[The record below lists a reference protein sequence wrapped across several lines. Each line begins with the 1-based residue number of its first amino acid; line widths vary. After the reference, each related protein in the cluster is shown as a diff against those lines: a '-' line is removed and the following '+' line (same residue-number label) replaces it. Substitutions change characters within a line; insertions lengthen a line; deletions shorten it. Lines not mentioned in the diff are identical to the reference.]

1 MASHASAFIVGRL
14 SRDPDTRQTTGGKA
28 ICSFAVAVNRKT
40 RTEEEVSFFDIEAW
54 DKTAELCQKFLAKGR
69 NVMVAG
75 RLKQD
80 NWVDKTTQQKR
91 SKIKIVANEVQFLD
105 SKPAEG
111 AAPASEEM
119 PRDVSRTVTLG
130 NADEDLPP
138 F

>member
-14 SRDPDTRQTTGGKA
+14 SRDPETRQTTQGKA
-28 ICSFAVAVNRKT
+28 ICSFAVAVNRKS
-40 RTEEEVSFFDIEAW
+40 RAEDDIEAW

-91 SKIKIVANEVQFLD
+91 SKIKIIANEVQFLD
-105 SKPAEG
+105 AKPAD
-111 AAPASEEM
+111 AAPNDGGGASATAPAAGGNPAAEE
-119 PRDVSRTVTLG
+119 DV
-130 NADEDLPP
+130 PW
-138 F
+138 